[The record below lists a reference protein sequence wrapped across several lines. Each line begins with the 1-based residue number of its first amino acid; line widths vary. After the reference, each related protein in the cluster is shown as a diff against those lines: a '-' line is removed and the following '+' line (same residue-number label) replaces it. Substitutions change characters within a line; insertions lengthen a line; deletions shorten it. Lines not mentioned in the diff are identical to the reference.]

1 MFFFVFFSVLFSAQ
15 NKLTTKATKNES
27 DACGNGRTS
36 QGQGRALLVNSQM
49 TNLVHVNVTTE
60 SSGNCSLNS
69 EEEAQLM
76 ETESSDN
83 VVLTEEKG
91 SSKDAIPEIDE
102 PSDNEAAIAEVYEVM
117 SSPLEDEDHQD
128 LNPANDG
135 IGFEQFL
142 RKNAADSVS
151 SDVSEPNSLHLDP
164 LTPSEVLEH
173 EATEILQKGTVNVC
187 IQSGSNGEKAED
199 SNDSQ
204 TNGSMAVPAEKES
217 EAVL

>member
-1 MFFFVFFSVLFSAQ
+1 MSCFFVLFCVLFSAQ

-36 QGQGRALLVNSQM
+36 QGQGRTLLVNSQM
-49 TNLVHVNVTTE
+49 TNLVHVDVTTE

-91 SSKDAIPEIDE
+91 SSKEAIAEIDE
-102 PSDNEAAIAEVYEVM
+102 PSDNEAAITEVYEVM
-117 SSPLEDEDHQD
+117 SSPLQDEDQD

-142 RKNAADSVS
+142 RKNEADSGS

-187 IQSGSNGEKAED
+187 LQTGSNGEKAED